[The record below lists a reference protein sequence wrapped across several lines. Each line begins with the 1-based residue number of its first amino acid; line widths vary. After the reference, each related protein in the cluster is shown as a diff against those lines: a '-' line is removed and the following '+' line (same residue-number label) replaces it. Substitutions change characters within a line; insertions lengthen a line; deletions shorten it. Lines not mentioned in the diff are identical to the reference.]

1 MSISKMTFS
10 LASLIFLIAFG
21 LVFAPTSVMAHTD
34 ADRDVDNDGRYVTY
48 TGDDADIG
56 THTHPVTT
64 VITGT
69 SPDTGPP
76 AVPGRLGVPLH
87 NDHPTV
93 SSLKLKN
100 GNNVSVDTNTVAVDS
115 DTNTTFTLVL
125 TFNGPVVG
133 LNNITKAI
141 ADANIPN
148 RYANGDLGGNEL
160 SSATLNVDRSTA
172 QAATSI
178 VITRPG
184 TGDSTSK
191 TSFEIVV
198 TPGAY
203 PSGTAG
209 ANDKELM
216 FRISVSQDAVF
227 SFQTSELPE
236 DAVTAV
242 TVPGGGNSTSDL
254 YVFKL
259 VNKLPDVTP
268 PVATLTPPTEA
279 NADGTLSFKIKF
291 DDVLG
296 SGANDLSR
304 GDFEI
309 MGGTATDTDLT
320 HNDKNDKD
328 KEWTLKVTPASGAVV
343 KVTLRADSV
352 ADVNGIFAASKS
364 ATYDKV
370 APTITIKSAAGTG
383 DDAGKVVFTIDSN
396 EALGTTG
403 GNNLTL
409 ADLSVSNA
417 APLKVADLVKSAS
430 TGLPTGVKEQH
441 KLTVTPTDATKPN
454 VLDLAAGSV
463 ADANGNMVD
472 GMRHTYTPSTT
483 TPTTPTPGTPPTAT
497 QIGSKAYAV
506 FVPADHDASALP
518 SGLAP
523 TEVAD
528 MPNLADFFRT
538 GGTIDVVVKGKTNH
552 QVIITEIMVAEDLG
566 KRGGSG
572 MNRPAASQWIEL
584 YNNTAAHINIS
595 DISFT
600 FTTGYPAPAAP
611 ANATDRFS
619 NTVAPGWG
627 FAATFKAAL
636 SGETAVNTSGTR
648 SVTGTFTSLRRKY
661 KNDKQLQDAGT
672 VIQDG
677 SNSGS
682 WALTDSSRLFL
693 AGRAGTPGSENRPT
707 VFDPAKYEAPTM
719 TVKFNEI
726 ANRSDDTNE
735 WIELE
740 VDADYN
746 ADYNLKLHKISI
758 VTGYDKVANTGT
770 ETAIFNFP
778 DADVKIPAGDLLLLT
793 DQDPAENE
801 LAADLENGVPKPVR
815 YRIETLAALPNDGDF
830 LLVLRNKDNAILDV
844 AGYLAGLDDDDPYTL
859 MWPLKAKVGAA
870 KPGHISAKNELVGGN
885 VYKRARDI
893 QGYLSNKDNGDE
905 PAFEPAGFTGIG
917 YDRLVNAGNK
927 EHHGTP
933 GYPNGAQI
941 GDGTGATDNV
951 IISEIMYGDASGN
964 LPQWIELHN
973 RSDTNG
979 VDLHNWRLY
988 IINHSQNADGSAFA
1002 GKILDEA
1009 WLRNVKIPPN
1019 QTALVVAHAGR
1030 HTTVLPS
1037 HRILN
1042 LRRDKPLLSS
1052 KGFSLRLEAKSNE
1065 GDAAKR
1071 QAGDMAGNLAEADTK
1086 NRRADHQAFMEP
1098 AWALPAGI
1106 DEGGARVSIARRGS
1120 PKVKATGTDAF
1131 AWLSSADDTRKYNAV
1146 PYYGRPSDVGTPGH
1160 TSGGVLPVSLSKFR
1174 PELLDDGSIVIR
1186 WITESELNNAGF
1198 NILRSEKRDGEFTKI
1213 NTSLIAGQ
1221 GTTSERTTYSL
1232 VDKSAKPN
1240 VVYYYQIQ
1248 DVSLDGQVQTL
1259 RQSRLKGDISP
1270 AGKLTTIWG
1279 EIKALQ

>member
-1 MSISKMTFS
+1 MAGDIDPGAGARVLPNSI
-10 LASLIFLIAFG
+10 
-21 LVFAPTSVMAHTD
+21 TSVTSPPAGKKQWT
-34 ADRDVDNDGRYVTY
+34 AVIESLLATNT
-48 TGDDADIG
+48 ADI
-56 THTHPVTT
+56 TVT
-64 VITGT
+64 V
-69 SPDTGPP
+69 
-76 AVPGRLGVPLH
+76 
-87 NDHPTV
+87 
-93 SSLKLKN
+93 K
-100 GNNVSVDTNTVAVDS
+100 
-115 DTNTTFTLVL
+115 
-125 TFNGPVVG
+125 
-133 LNNITKAI
+133 
-141 ADANIPN
+141 
-148 RYANGDLGGNEL
+148 GDKVEP
-160 SSATLNVDRSTA
+160 
-172 QAATSI
+172 AATNGS
-178 VITRPG
+178 
-184 TGDSTSK
+184 
-191 TSFEIVV
+191 
-198 TPGAY
+198 
-203 PSGTAG
+203 
-209 ANDKELM
+209 
-216 FRISVSQDAVF
+216 
-227 SFQTSELPE
+227 
-236 DAVTAV
+236 V
-242 TVPGGGNSTSDL
+242 TV
-254 YVFKL
+254 
-259 VNKLPDVTP
+259 
-268 PVATLTPPTEA
+268 
-279 NADGTLSFKIKF
+279 
-291 DDVLG
+291 
-296 SGANDLSR
+296 
-304 GDFEI
+304 
-309 MGGTATDTDLT
+309 M
-320 HNDKNDKD
+320 
-328 KEWTLKVTPASGAVV
+328 
-343 KVTLRADSV
+343 
-352 ADVNGIFAASKS
+352 AA
-364 ATYDKV
+364 
-370 APTITIKSAAGTG
+370 KSAAPG
-383 DDAGKVVFTIDSN
+383 
-396 EALGTTG
+396 
-403 GNNLTL
+403 
-409 ADLSVSNA
+409 
-417 APLKVADLVKSAS
+417 
-430 TGLPTGVKEQH
+430 
-441 KLTVTPTDATKPN
+441 
-454 VLDLAAGSV
+454 
-463 ADANGNMVD
+463 
-472 GMRHTYTPSTT
+472 
-483 TPTTPTPGTPPTAT
+483 PTTPTKPSTDPSAD
-497 QIGSKAYAV
+497 QIGSRGYAV
-506 FVPADHDASALP
+506 FVPADYDTSALP
-518 SGLAP
+518 SGLATTP
-523 TEVAD
+523 VDD
-528 MPNLADFFRT
+528 MPNLADFFGS
-538 GGTIDVVVKGKTNH
+538 GGTIDVAVAGKTKH

-572 MNRPAASQWIEL
+572 TARPAASQWIEL

-636 SGETAVNTSGTR
+636 SGETAVNTSDTR
-648 SVTGTFTSLRRKY
+648 SVIGTFTSLRRKH
-661 KNDKQLQDAGT
+661 KDDKKLQDAGT

-707 VFDPAKYEAPTM
+707 VFAPAVYKAPTM
-719 TVKFNEI
+719 TVTFNEV
-726 ANRSDDTNE
+726 ANRDDDNNE
-735 WIELE
+735 WIELKG
-740 VDADYN
+740 A

-758 VTGYDKVANTGT
+758 VTGYDKATNTGT
-770 ETAIFNFP
+770 ETTIFNFP
-778 DADVKIPAGDLLLLT
+778 DADVKIPAGGLLLLT

-815 YRIETLAALPNDGDF
+815 YRIETLAALPNDGNF
-830 LLVLRNKDNAILDV
+830 LLVLRNKDNVIFDV
-844 AGYLAGLDDDDPYTL
+844 AGHLAGLDDNVPYTKL
-859 MWPLKAKVGAA
+859 WPLAGNVGR
-870 KPGHISAKNELVGGN
+870 ISAKNKLAGGN

-893 QGYLSNKDNGDE
+893 QGYSSKKDNGDE
-905 PAFEPAGFTGIG
+905 PAFEAAGFTGIG

-988 IINHSQNADGSAFA
+988 IINHSKNADGSAFA

-1052 KGFSLRLEAKSNE
+1052 KAFSLRLEAKSNE
-1065 GDAAKR
+1065 GDATKR

-1198 NILRSEKRDGEFTKI
+1198 NILRSEKRDGQFTKI

-1259 RQSRLKGDISP
+1259 RQSRLKGDVSP